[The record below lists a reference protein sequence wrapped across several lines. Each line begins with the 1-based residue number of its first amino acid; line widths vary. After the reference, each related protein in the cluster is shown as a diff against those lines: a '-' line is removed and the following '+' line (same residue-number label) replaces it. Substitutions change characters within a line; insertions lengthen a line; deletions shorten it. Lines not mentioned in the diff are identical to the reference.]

1 MIKKLI
7 KIFKVKNR
15 TQLII
20 VFTVFGIT
28 GSMSVVVGEFILSF
42 FFNQDLNNSI
52 FFWVLRLILI
62 FPLYQLLLIV
72 FGTMFGE
79 FNYFWRFTKKILT
92 KLKII

>member
-1 MIKKLI
+1 MINKLI
-7 KIFKVKNR
+7 KIFKVKNL

-28 GSMSVVVGEFILSF
+28 GSMSVILGEYILNF
-42 FFNQDLNNSI
+42 FFNQNLNNSI

-72 FGTMFGE
+72 FGTIFGE
-79 FNYFWRFTKKILT
+79 FNYFWGFTKKILT